1 MNVYEIDPTNDER
14 WEPFLEGHSQA
25 SIFHTRGWVEA
36 LRGTYGYTTTAF
48 TTCPPEA
55 PLTNAIPFCKVPGFF
70 GKRRAVSLPFSDHCV
85 PLVEGQKQLEAQLL
99 YLRNRVDSGQ
109 WSSFQIKTIEEVSNC
124 SSEQSSDAL
133 TLHNLDLRPSLDELF
148 AAFHPSCVQRKI
160 KRAERESL
168 RQQEGRSE
176 DLVNAFYG
184 LLLHTRR
191 RLGVPPQPYQWFR
204 NLVLYLGDKLKVRII
219 YKDELPVA
227 GIVTLHYKQTT
238 MYKYG
243 ASDHR
248 YSALGGMQSLFWA
261 AIKDA
266 KENGDQVLDMGRTE
280 LTNTGL
286 TAFKDRLGAA
296 RTAIHYYQYPPRS
309 TKHGMQASKSRI
321 LKTFCSHAPMGLLAA
336 TGRVL
341 YKYAG

>member
-14 WEPFLEGHSQA
+14 WEPFLESHSQA
-25 SIFHTRGWVEA
+25 SIFHTRGWLEA
-36 LRGTYGYTTTAF
+36 LRRTYGYAPIAF
-48 TTCPPEA
+48 TTCPPEG
-55 PLTNAIPFCKVPGFF
+55 PLTNAIPFCKISGFF
-70 GKRRAVSLPFSDHCV
+70 GRQRAVSLPFSDHCV
-85 PLVEGQKQLEAQLL
+85 PLVEGQEQLEAQLSC
-99 YLRNRVDSGQ
+99 LRHRVDSGQ
-109 WSSFQIKTIEEVSNC
+109 WSSFQIKAIEELSNS
-124 SSEQSSDAL
+124 SSEQGSDAL
-133 TLHNLDLRPSLDELF
+133 TLHNLNLGPSLEELF

-160 KRAERESL
+160 NRAEREKL

-176 DLVNAFYG
+176 DLLSAFYG

-191 RLGVPPQPYQWFR
+191 RLGVPPQPYQWFK
-204 NLVLYLGDKLKVRII
+204 NLVLCLGDKLQVRVA

-248 YSALGGMQSLFWA
+248 FSAMGGMPALLWA

-296 RTAIHYYQYPPRS
+296 RTAIHYFQYPTRS
-309 TKHGMQASKSRI
+309 ANHRMQASKSRI
-321 LKTFCSHAPMGLLAA
+321 LKTFCSHAPTGLLAA